1 MQKEMLRLIAVIVA
15 MLMCVAQGFSRTAT
29 DFFKSA
35 PDSLIRLLPQSVRL
49 DMIDYFNF
57 GSTHSSP
64 NAFNGSARMGS
75 VSDAVISF
83 YVDRYV
89 NMQIAVIP
97 AKNDTILAVVTTLNL
112 PALDSSIEFYDSF
125 WNRLSKAPFVMP
137 GYDEWLNQDGRDDRT
152 AVEMYLPFI
161 PVSASFDPDCK
172 TLLLTN
178 EAFKYMEE
186 LDYDKIK
193 HLIVGSMLY
202 DIVNGRFILHR

>member
-1 MQKEMLRLIAVIVA
+1 MQKEFLRLIAVFVA
-15 MLMCVAQGFSRTAT
+15 MLMFAAQGFSRTAT

-35 PDSLIRLLPQSVRL
+35 PDTLIRLLPQSVRL
-49 DMIDYFNF
+49 DMMDYFNF

-64 NAFNGSARMGS
+64 NAFNGPAHMRS
-75 VSDAVISF
+75 VSDAAISF
-83 YVDRYV
+83 DVDRDV

-97 AKNDTILAVVTTLNL
+97 TKNDTVLAVVTTLNL
-112 PALDSSIEFYDSF
+112 PALDSSIEFYDSS
-125 WNRLSKAPFVMP
+125 WNRLPKAPFVMP
-137 GYDEWLNQDGRDDRT
+137 GYVEWLSPEGHDDRT
-152 AVEMYLPFI
+152 KVEMYLPFV
-161 PVSASFDPDCK
+161 PVSASFEPDCK

-202 DIVNGRFILHR
+202 DVVNGQFILHR